1 MFLNVTRTKV
11 TGNQAEMYPTTC
23 RHSLTSNKQ
32 TKTSVT
38 SPYLRSLGLVIKFHN
53 TALMDFLY
61 VSRDKNVLGAIR
73 MATNYD
79 IHTEVKIEPYKV
91 L

>member
-1 MFLNVTRTKV
+1 M
-11 TGNQAEMYPTTC
+11 
-23 RHSLTSNKQ
+23 
-32 TKTSVT
+32 
-38 SPYLRSLGLVIKFHN
+38 VIKFHN

-91 L
+91 LYLELLSTGLSTLSEFYDKRRLVWEQDLRGRTN